1 MILDVVIFIKI
12 YINEHFKIRRF
23 NVYNLI
29 SVILEGYY
37 LYIERYK
44 AREDMKSDVERMR
57 RETLEK

>member
-1 MILDVVIFIKI
+1 MILDVIIFIKI

-37 LYIERYK
+37 IYIERYK
-44 AREDMKSDVERMR
+44 AKEDLKSVVERMR